1 MTFRSLPQMFIESCR
16 AHAERDCWLVR
27 EGEGYRGIPYAE
39 AERRVASCAARLR
52 LLGVEKGDRIAIMA
66 ENSVEWATLDWAILS
81 VGAITVPIYPTLPA
95 HEAGIILRD
104 SEARFAFG
112 GSEKLCALLGRE
124 ECESRVLPM
133 SGITPSSPWSGVGR
147 EGFDQRVDLEAW
159 RERALKTNADD
170 VASLIY
176 TSGTTGEPK
185 GVVLTHRAFSF
196 LCDAIVE
203 QLPVDA
209 TDRFCSFLP
218 LSHVYERMAGH
229 FLPVSCGA
237 SIAYARSPKTLADDI
252 RAAAPTILLTV
263 PRFLESVKSRIEAS
277 AGHGLRKW
285 LFDKTVALGRT
296 RLENNLNPTGLLGL
310 VLDRLVGKKVRARLG
325 GRVRF
330 LVSGGAALPPELA
343 EFYGAFGIL
352 ILQGYGL
359 TETAPV
365 ISVNYPDRSV
375 YRSAGEVLEGIEV
388 RIAEDGEILV
398 RGPSLMD
405 GYFNKPDATKEAI
418 DEEGWFHTGDIGYLE
433 GRRIFITDRKK
444 DIIVLLNGK
453 NVSPAKI
460 EGILKTQAS
469 IAECMVVGDGSDHV
483 SALIIPRVEFF
494 AAEAKEHGISL
505 NDRQAFVSAP
515 FVQKRVREDVARAN
529 QSLPDFEKVKA
540 FRLIPDEWTI
550 EGGELTPSMKVK
562 RRVVRERY
570 ADLIAEMR

>member
-1 MTFRSLPQMFIESCR
+1 MTDRANGVNVRSLPQLFIESCH

-27 EGEGYRGIPYAE
+27 EGATYRATTYSQ
-39 AERRVASCAARLR
+39 AERRVASCAERLR
-52 LLGVEKGDRIAIMA
+52 SLGVQKGDRVAIMA
-66 ENSVEWATLDWAILS
+66 ENGIEWATLDWGILS
-81 VGAITVPIYPTLPA
+81 LGAITVAIYPTLPA
-95 HEAGIILRD
+95 HEAGVILRD
-104 SEARFAFG
+104 SGARFAFG
-112 GSEKLCALLGRE
+112 GSEKLCTVLKQSGS
-124 ECESRVLPM
+124 ESRVLPLC
-133 SGITPSSPWSGVGR
+133 G
-147 EGFDQRVDLEAW
+147 EGCVTAVEEGVDLRNW
-159 RERALKTNADD
+159 REQALQVSAEDIATI
-170 VASLIY
+170 IY
-176 TSGTTGEPK
+176 TSGTTGDPK
-185 GVVLTHRAFSF
+185 GVVLTHRAFTF

-203 QLPVDA
+203 QLPVFSS
-209 TDRFCSFLP
+209 DRFCSFLP

-229 FLPVSCGA
+229 FLPISCGA
-237 SIAYARSPKTLADDI
+237 SIAYARSLKTLAEDI
-252 RAAAPTILLTV
+252 RIAEPTILLTV
-263 PRFLESVKSRIEAS
+263 PRFLENVKSRIEAA
-277 AGHGLRKW
+277 AGHGLRKR
-285 LFDKTVALGRT
+285 LFDMAVSLGRS
-296 RLENNLNPTGLLGL
+296 RLENNLRPPGLLGL
-310 VLDRLVGKKVRARLG
+310 VLDRLVGAKVRGRLG

-365 ISVNYPDRSV
+365 ISVNHPDRSV

-388 RIAEDGEILV
+388 RIAEDGEILM
-398 RGPSLMD
+398 RGPSLME
-405 GYFNKPDATKEAI
+405 GYYNKPDATREAI

-433 GRRIFITDRKK
+433 GRRLFITDRKK

-460 EGILKTQAS
+460 EGILKAQAS

-483 SALIIPRVEFF
+483 SALIIPRFEFF
-494 AAEAKEHGISL
+494 AAEAKEHGVSL
-505 NDRQAFVSAP
+505 SDRQALVASD
-515 FVQKRVREDVARAN
+515 FVQKRIREDVARAN

>member
-1 MTFRSLPQMFIESCR
+1 VTFRSLPQMFIESCR